1 MDLVLYVWECE
12 CVCIGC
18 FLLYWTSVEN
28 ERIFAK
34 TKAID
39 KFSDFLFLLFVKY
52 QQKQTKT
59 QDESF
64 DFLTNSFLSLSFY
77 LRIFNTRDQRQRLSS
92 TFLLWR
98 NMSTIPHSL
107 SPHCWRF
114 VIIIGNVRS
123 YTYTY
128 PTYIHTYVYTDVC
141 MCAWMFPV
149 FLYAQI
155 QYFLPSVKKNA
166 SVQFISV
173 AVYVC
178 FICFLR
184 FGPLAFRVLRVC
196 VSVCAFCLIFFLHYF
211 LFPIHFSFVLYSS
224 CWLSLIPH
232 FLLSFHTALVLS
244 APLSSFEYLLSPLK
258 SSTSGVVEIDVDVN
272 VTEKK
277 TRNAWGGNNCKSWI
291 NQKWKEKHSR
301 QLKFTHLYLLPS
313 QTYAVP

>member
-1 MDLVLYVWECE
+1 
-12 CVCIGC
+12 
-18 FLLYWTSVEN
+18 
-28 ERIFAK
+28 
-34 TKAID
+34 
-39 KFSDFLFLLFVKY
+39 
-52 QQKQTKT
+52 
-59 QDESF
+59 
-64 DFLTNSFLSLSFY
+64 
-77 LRIFNTRDQRQRLSS
+77 
-92 TFLLWR
+92 
-98 NMSTIPHSL
+98 MSTIPHSL

-128 PTYIHTYVYTDVC
+128 PTYIHTYVYT
-141 MCAWMFPV
+141 
-149 FLYAQI
+149 
-155 QYFLPSVKKNA
+155 
-166 SVQFISV
+166 
-173 AVYVC
+173 YVC
-178 FICFLR
+178 VHECSLYSYMPRFNIFYRASKKRERTIYFGCCLCLFYMLSPLWPARFPCIACVRECVCFL
-184 FGPLAFRVLRVC
+184 FN
-196 VSVCAFCLIFFLHYF
+196 FFLHYF

-272 VTEKK
+272 FTEK
-277 TRNAWGGNNCKSWI
+277 TRNAWGVNNCKSWI